1 MREGKEGGC
10 VRTRFAVQ
18 ARESRTKIRFRDTH
32 KDKLTLQI
40 QRPKG
45 IKKSVYFISLGARLI
60 SNQTEILYGGGG
72 ADDDDADGVINRDP
86 ERVSDD
92 E

>member
-1 MREGKEGGC
+1 MRGGKRVCQNEICSASKGIKDEDPIP
-10 VRTRFAVQ
+10 RH
-18 ARESRTKIRFRDTH
+18 TH

-72 ADDDDADGVINRDP
+72 ADDDDADGVINRDL